1 MWERRERTETV
12 SWIAMKIS
20 TRSLT
25 GWLTRFLAAL
35 LTVGLIGFSFAA
47 KDLAARSELPAT
59 FRLLSTEL
67 TAGGRLPE
75 AQVLDGFGYH
85 GGNRSPHLRWENAP
99 AGAKSFVVTLY
110 DPDAP
115 TGSGWWHWVVIDL
128 PADTRELTAG
138 ASGQVGALPRG
149 AREMRTDFGTA
160 RYGGAAP
167 PPGPA
172 HRYVFTVHALDVSRL
187 DVPDDASAAMVGFF
201 VHQHALGSATLTVN
215 YGA

>member
-1 MWERRERTETV
+1 
-12 SWIAMKIS
+12 MKIS

-25 GWLTRFLAAL
+25 GLLARAFAAL
-35 LTVGLIGFSFAA
+35 LMAGLIGFSFAA
-47 KDLAARSELPAT
+47 KDLAARSEVPAT
-59 FRLLSTEL
+59 FRLLSADL
-67 TAGGRLPE
+67 SAGGRLPE

-115 TGSGWWHWVVIDL
+115 TGSGWWHWVLIDL
-128 PADTRELTAG
+128 PADARELSAG
-138 ASGQVGALPRG
+138 ASGAAAALPRG

-167 PPGPA
+167 PSGET
-172 HRYVFTVHALDVSRL
+172 HRYVFTVHALDVPRL
-187 DVPDDASAAMVGFF
+187 DVPDEASAAMVGFF
-201 VHQHALGSATLTVN
+201 VHQHALGSATLTVR
-215 YGA
+215 YSS

>member
-1 MWERRERTETV
+1 MRERGTGAGTV
-12 SWIAMKIS
+12 SCVAMK
-20 TRSLT
+20 TP
-25 GWLTRFLAAL
+25 TRFWTGLLARGLAAL
-35 LTVGLIGFSFAA
+35 VMVGLLGFSFAA
-47 KDLAARSELPAT
+47 KDLAARNELPAT
-59 FRLLSTEL
+59 FRLLSAGL

-128 PADTRELTAG
+128 PADVRELAEG
-138 ASGQVGALPRG
+138 ASGQPGALPRG
-149 AREMRTDFGTA
+149 GREMRTDFGTA

-167 PPGPA
+167 PPGRT
-172 HRYVFTVHALDVSRL
+172 HRYVFTVHALDVPRL
-187 DVPDDASAAMVGFF
+187 DLPDDASAAMVGFF
-201 VHQHALGSATLTVN
+201 VHQHTLGSATLTVN
-215 YGA
+215 YGS